1 MTTIG
6 SNAAPGA
13 PGANIEAVDLHRLLV
28 DNVRDYA
35 IFALDATGHI
45 VTWNAGA
52 ERIKGYIAGEIIG
65 KHFSIFY
72 PPEDRAS
79 GKPACELE
87 VSQPT
92 AWSRSSSRSCSSVA
106 RSPVDTKARA
116 LGSRSA
122 ETLRG
127 P

>member
-13 PGANIEAVDLHRLLV
+13 PDSNIEAVDLHRLLV

-35 IFALDATGHI
+35 IFALDPTGRI
-45 VTWNAGA
+45 ATWNAGA

-72 PPEDRAS
+72 PPEDLAS
-79 GKPACELE
+79 GKPAWELE
-87 VSQPT
+87 V
-92 AWSRSSSRSCSSVA
+92 AA
-106 RSPVDTKARA
+106 REGRLEDEGWRIRND
-116 LGSRSA
+116 GSRFWA
-122 ETLRG
+122 NVVINALHDDTGALA
-127 P
+127 